1 MRPKRTGESRL
12 IMLLVGMLLLRAGPG
27 FPGDQADPPGSVAQP
42 EAQGTASASTG
53 FEVRVSPE
61 RQELAGIVTQRLEP
75 AFHQP
80 EIRAQARVLDI
91 QPLLSLRARYHAAE
105 TEIRV
110 TEAAL
115 RLARKNRDRLAGLHR
130 EAIIATRQLLEAE
143 SHYAQD
149 AARAEEAR
157 RHSREIREAILQD
170 WGPELFRLATANG
183 SPLFEELLQRRRV
196 LLVVTVSGHN
206 LPAGRQGP
214 GSAPSVGTEMVFSVP
229 AAGDPLS
236 AAAADRRM
244 PHSILVAR
252 DGDRTRAKPALLVSP
267 APRTDDFVQGETYFF
282 HTDGEGLRVGMRVDA
297 WIPVAEAKL
306 PGVFLPVTAVVWHEG
321 RAWAYVR
328 QGPERFQRRELRG
341 YQDRGGDWFVP
352 AGLEPGEAVV
362 IRGAQTL
369 LSEEQRGAIPEE
381 ENE

>member
-1 MRPKRTGESRL
+1 MQAHLRTKAAEGPPL
-12 IMLLVGMLLLRAGPG
+12 ILLLGGILLFRAELG
-27 FPGDQADPPGSVAQP
+27 FPEDRADPPEPVAQP
-42 EAQGTASASTG
+42 EVQGTAGVSMG
-53 FEVRVSPE
+53 FEVCINPKQ
-61 RQELAGIVTQRLEP
+61 QELAGIVTQRLEP

-115 RLARKNRDRLAGLHR
+115 RLARKNRDRLAGLHS

-143 SHYAQD
+143 SLYAQD

-157 RHSREIREAILQD
+157 RHSREIHEAILQD
-170 WGPELFRLATANG
+170 WGPELFRLATADR
-183 SPLFEELLQRRRV
+183 SPLFEELLQRRRM
-196 LLVVTVSGHN
+196 LLMVTVSGY
-206 LPAGRQGP
+206 GP
-214 GSAPSVGTEMVFSVP
+214 SSAP
-229 AAGDPLS
+229 AAGDPFS
-236 AAAADRRM
+236 AAATDRRM
-244 PHSILVAR
+244 PDSILVAR
-252 DGDRTRAKPALLVSP
+252 DGDRTRARPALLVAP

-282 HTDGEGLRVGMRVDA
+282 HADGEGLRVGMRVDA
-297 WIPVAEAKL
+297 WIPADGTKL
-306 PGVFLPVTAVVWHEG
+306 PGVFLPFTAVVWHEG

-328 QGPERFQRRELRG
+328 QGPECFLRRELRG

-352 AGLEPGEAVV
+352 SGLHPGEAVV

-369 LSEEQRGAIPEE
+369 LSEEQRGVIPEE
-381 ENE
+381 EDG

>member
-1 MRPKRTGESRL
+1 
-12 IMLLVGMLLLRAGPG
+12 MLLLPAGFG
-27 FPGDQADPPGSVAQP
+27 FPADQADPPEPVAP
-42 EAQGTASASTG
+42 SETRGTANASSG
-53 FEVRVSPE
+53 FEVRVSPQ
-61 RQELAGIVTQRLEP
+61 RQKLAGIITQRLEP

-115 RLARKNRDRLAGLHR
+115 RLARKNRDRLAGLHN

-170 WGPELFRLATANG
+170 WGPELFRLATADR

-196 LLVVTVSGHN
+196 LIVVTVS
-206 LPAGRQGP
+206 RQAHGP
-214 GSAPSVGTEMVFSVP
+214 TPSFAGTEKALSGP
-229 AAGDPLS
+229 AAGGPFP
-236 AAAADRRM
+236 AAATDRDM
-244 PHSILVAR
+244 PSSIWVAR
-252 DGDRTRAKPALLVSP
+252 EGDRTRARPALLVSP

-297 WIPVAEAKL
+297 WIPVAGSKL
-306 PGVFLPVTAVVWHEG
+306 PGVFLPVAAVVWHEG

-328 QGPERFQRRELRG
+328 QGPERFLRRELRG

-352 AGLEPGEAVV
+352 SGLLPGEEVV
-362 IRGAQTL
+362 TQGAQTL
-369 LSEEQRGAIPEE
+369 FSEEQRGAIPEE
-381 ENE
+381 ED

>member
-1 MRPKRTGESRL
+1 MRAKWTGESHL
-12 IMLLVGMLLLRAGPG
+12 IMLLGGMLLLRAGVG
-27 FPGDQADPPGSVAQP
+27 FPEDRADPPEPVAQP
-42 EAQGTASASTG
+42 EAQRTAGVSTG

-115 RLARKNRDRLAGLHR
+115 RLARKNRDRLAGLHN

-170 WGPELFRLATANG
+170 WGPELFRLATADR

-196 LLVVTVSGHN
+196 LLVVTVSGH
-206 LPAGRQGP
+206 GP
-214 GSAPSVGTEMVFSVP
+214 GSAP
-229 AAGDPLS
+229 AAGDPPS
-236 AAAADRRM
+236 AAATDRRM

-252 DGDRTRAKPALLVSP
+252 DGDRTRARPASLVAP

-306 PGVFLPVTAVVWHEG
+306 PGVFLPVTAVVWHDG

-328 QGPERFQRRELRG
+328 QGPERFLRRELRG

-352 AGLEPGEAVV
+352 SGLHPGEAVV

-381 ENE
+381 EDG